1 MTLDVLIEK
10 AMDKNKKEIEE
21 RRIREEIRNKKKQV
35 SKLIESYFNKNAFKF
50 KELEIAFP
58 FFNAKLG
65 ESLIVFEGYTKNKA
79 LFITEVLDDK
89 IIFSFEIHKT
99 NYQYMEDELTQ
110 EDVAMLPFNATSDE
124 INIEINNSVVK
135 TLNFYLEL

>member
-79 LFITEVLDDK
+79 LFITCKPYLNK
-89 IIFSFEIHKT
+89 S
-99 NYQYMEDELTQ
+99 NPSP
-110 EDVAMLPFNATSDE
+110 PFNPISIFNKNLKTS
-124 INIEINNSVVK
+124 IIHIK
-135 TLNFYLEL
+135 ILLFIGITNFHNV